1 MTGVKDTAYT
11 DDDMREFGKDILRE
25 WRRAYRAETDPVE
38 EEKLTR
44 RKKTQV
50 RTQRMRQVSPKLT
63 FDAGVTWKRSMSP
76 LEIIANQIVGFGL
89 Q

>member
-44 RKKTQV
+44 RKKN
-50 RTQRMRQVSPKLT
+50 SSE
-63 FDAGVTWKRSMSP
+63 DSANAAGKSQTHLRRRGDMEEIHVTPRDHRKPNHR
-76 LEIIANQIVGFGL
+76 I
-89 Q
+89 